1 MVCGLGHL
9 SHVQGLGVLVAAA
22 LILLA
27 QLPPAVIA
35 ARSAQ
40 SAAQPASHP
49 GRGSPRKSASKKS
62 GRSGDLERYGFPPT
76 WSPPNSEAD
85 AAPPAHNT
93 AKTAR
98 TGKTAGGKT
107 AKSALTPGRAGD
119 GAGDGDTAAPN
130 TKTAKSMGMGKS
142 AQVHTAKRAKPTA
155 EPTTQ
160 PTAEPTAEP
169 TAKPTPT
176 TDEVL
181 AAMGWGDLTTRS
193 PRTPEVPPVAAT
205 GRPVGPEPIDS
216 AHPANTSNAL
226 GAGADGAEDSD
237 GADEATRVDADLSAS
252 GGDDTGTSRG
262 GPFSEVGAQTMIWA
276 GAAFGV
282 ALVGVLLLGIRRVVG
297 RRHTVAVGKGGGAAA
312 KKAKKKV
319 IRAKSLGDSAEKTV
333 GTARA
338 LPSVPTD
345 AALPDDYAMA
355 SMPDDPDYAA
365 PASPTV
371 ADLDVDYAEPDLPE
385 DPEHEMWCVP
395 QRQTVD
401 YRAPQ
406 GDATAALGVG
416 RAIAAAE
423 EPLYMEPE
431 PIDGGLYD
439 GNRTLQIRN
448 AYSEDPGTESPDGD
462 DQWHC

>member
-1 MVCGLGHL
+1 MAPLFPPTACPCTAHTKDIISRQKMVCGLGHL

-262 GPFSEVGAQTMIWA
+262 GPFREVGAQTMI
-276 GAAFGV
+276 
-282 ALVGVLLLGIRRVVG
+282 
-297 RRHTVAVGKGGGAAA
+297 
-312 KKAKKKV
+312 
-319 IRAKSLGDSAEKTV
+319 
-333 GTARA
+333 
-338 LPSVPTD
+338 
-345 AALPDDYAMA
+345 
-355 SMPDDPDYAA
+355 
-365 PASPTV
+365 
-371 ADLDVDYAEPDLPE
+371 
-385 DPEHEMWCVP
+385 
-395 QRQTVD
+395 
-401 YRAPQ
+401 
-406 GDATAALGVG
+406 
-416 RAIAAAE
+416 
-423 EPLYMEPE
+423 
-431 PIDGGLYD
+431 
-439 GNRTLQIRN
+439 
-448 AYSEDPGTESPDGD
+448 
-462 DQWHC
+462 